1 MIKFIIAICFLIFLT
16 TNSFSRTVSTLNN
29 NIKTNIDLL
38 NNTLKD
44 IIVDKRNREIELS
57 NILKLYY
64 ENYEK
69 IVAFELTNKTNTVY
83 SSYKEDGYMT
93 VLKDTPLEDNFLKT
107 SEFYRKDIINSKG
120 KVLGTLTVYFKTE
133 INFTEEELAY
143 LQNKRVL
150 RIQNDSNLAPYNF
163 LENNIAKGFSID
175 YMNLIAN
182 KLALEVEYVPG
193 KWNDFI
199 TMLKNN
205 ELDMMV
211 NVLKS
216 EKREKVFLFSDLP
229 YETLYPSMVTR
240 IDKKA
245 INSFKKIN
253 DETVALVKGYYS
265 YDKVKKEFPNIKVL
279 DTYNTFEMLQAVS
292 KSQADITYGLN
303 TIVEYNINKHK
314 LTNLKLTKNIDD
326 NILHFY
332 FAYNKENELLKNL
345 IRKAEET
352 ISKDEIKELRN
363 KWLKKINLTKQK
375 SQSFLFTEK
384 EIEYLNK
391 KKVITMCVDPH
402 FMPFEKVNE
411 KGQYTGIIPDFID
424 KLSKNTSIRFE
435 LLGKTSWRDTLNLMK
450 NKKCD
455 IIPFIIE
462 TNKRKE
468 YINFTQSYLTL
479 PLVIATK
486 SSEMFITNLESI
498 KHKKIALVKD
508 FATNELIKLKYPD
521 INIIEVKNIKEGLT
535 KVSKGEAYAYLDTLP
550 NLVYTTQKEN
560 FSDIRISGKTFMDMD
575 VKIGVRND
583 EVILQDILNKAIKT
597 LDEETKNNIINKWLT
612 IVKDK
617 TFNTILFI
625 KIFSV
630 VFIIFISI
638 ILFIIIRSNRNLSL
652 VNKELE
658 ILSTTDK
665 LTQINNRS
673 KIDEIIQ
680 QEINLSQRYNNDL
693 GFIMADIDFFKK
705 INDNYGHIRGDSILK
720 EYSNILSQNI
730 RKTDFVGRWGGE
742 EFMIVCPQTNKEDTL
757 RLAEKLRKLV
767 ESFEFKKNIKITS
780 SFGVYQYEQ
789 GDSLKTCIKR
799 VDDALYEAKNSNRNC
814 VKIFELKEEN

>member
-1 MIKFIIAICFLIFLT
+1 MIKIISILFLLFLST
-16 TNSFSRTVSTLNN
+16 CMFGKTVSALNN

-38 NNTLKD
+38 NNTLKN
-44 IIVDKRNREIELS
+44 IIVDKKNKEVELS

-64 ENYEK
+64 ENYDK
-69 IVAFELTNKTNTVY
+69 IVAFELTSKTNTLY
-83 SSYKEDGYMT
+83 SSYKDDEYMA
-93 VLKDTPLEDNFLKT
+93 VLKDTPLEDNFSKT
-107 SEFYRKDIINSKG
+107 TDYYKKDIINSKG

-133 INFTEEELAY
+133 LNFTQEELTY

-175 YMNLIAN
+175 YMSLIAN

-193 KWNDFI
+193 NWNDFI

-205 ELDMMV
+205 ELDMMI

-216 EKREKVFLFSDLP
+216 EKREKFFLFSDLP
-229 YETLYPSMVTR
+229 YESLYPSMITR
-240 IDKKA
+240 IDEKN
-245 INSFKKIN
+245 INSFKKVK
-253 DETVALVKGYYS
+253 DETIALVKGYYS
-265 YDKVKKEFPNIKVL
+265 YDKVKKEYPNVKVL
-279 DTYNTFEMLQAVS
+279 DTYNTFEMIQAVS
-292 KSQADITYGLN
+292 KNEADIAYGLN
-303 TIVEYNINKHK
+303 TIVEYNINKHR
-314 LTNLKLTKNIDD
+314 LTNLKLTRNIDD

-332 FAYNKENELLKNL
+332 FAYNKESEILKNL
-345 IRKAEET
+345 IRKAEKA
-352 ISKDEIKELRN
+352 ISKEEIQALRD

-375 SQSFLFTEK
+375 GNSFLFTK
-384 EIEYLNK
+384 NEIEYLDK
-391 KKVITMCVDPH
+391 KKTITMCVDPN

-411 KGQYTGIIPDFID
+411 KGQYIGIIADFMNT
-424 KLSKNTSIRFE
+424 LSKNTSIKFE

-455 IIPFIIE
+455 IIPFIVE

-486 SSEMFITNLESI
+486 NSEMFITNLESI

-508 FATNELIKLKYPD
+508 FATNDLIKLKYPD
-521 INIIEVKNIKEGLT
+521 INIVQVKNIKEGLT
-535 KVSKGEAYAYLDTLP
+535 KVNNDEAYAYLDTLP
-550 NLVYTTQKEN
+550 NVVYSIQKDN

-583 EVILQDILNKAIKT
+583 EVILQNILNKAIKT

-617 TFNTILFI
+617 TFNMVLFI
-625 KIFSV
+625 KIFSI
-630 VFIIFISI
+630 VFLIFISI
-638 ILFIIIRSNRNLSL
+638 ILFIIIRSNRSLSL

-680 QEINLSQRYNNDL
+680 QEIDLSQRYNNDL
-693 GFIMADIDFFKK
+693 CLIMADIDFFKK
-705 INDNYGHIRGDSILK
+705 INDNYGHIRGDSVLK
-720 EYSNILSQNI
+720 EFSTILSQNI
-730 RKTDFVGRWGGE
+730 RKTDFIGRWGGE
-742 EFMIVCPQTNKEDTL
+742 EFMIVCPQTNKEHTF

-767 ESFEFKKNIKITS
+767 ESYNFKKSIKITS
-780 SFGVYQYEQ
+780 SFGIYQYQQ
-789 GDSLKTCIKR
+789 GDSLKTCIKH

-814 VKIFELKEEN
+814 VKIFEAKEEN